1 MAIKTSFAGWV
12 AGAAVSA
19 VGLWSISA
27 FAVAAPA
34 VPASLT
40 QQGRILDATTGDPVA
55 SKLKLVFNVYADAK
69 GGTALWT
76 EEQDLTLDDGYFSAQ
91 LGSVTPIPDT
101 LFDGTVR
108 YLGVTVGADD
118 EMAPREA
125 ITSVPYAMKA
135 AVADV
140 ANGAAFTSLTGIPA
154 PCADGSYL
162 TGYSAAGVAACSTL
176 PALSCTYR
184 ANTAATG
191 TSASAGCDTAS
202 GESLMGGGC
211 YDTVPLNSSY
221 PDVCPVAALDVT
233 PGAAT
238 GVTPAAVIGP
248 IKPPIIIPIGCFAS
262 GKWTC
267 SSASSGTIRAYAVC
281 CSVK

>member
-1 MAIKTSFAGWV
+1 MAIKTSFARWV

-27 FAVAAPA
+27 FAA
-34 VPASLT
+34 VPATLT
-40 QQGRILDATTGDPVA
+40 QQGRILDATTGDPVS
-55 SKLKLVFNVYADAK
+55 SKLKIVFNVYADAK

-76 EEQDLTLDDGYFSAQ
+76 EEQNITLDDGYFSAQ
-91 LGSVTPIPDT
+91 LGSVTPIPGT
-101 LFDGTVR
+101 VFDGTVR

-125 ITSVPYAMKA
+125 ITSVPYAWNA
-135 AVADV
+135 ASADV
-140 ANGAAFTSLTGIPA
+140 ASSAAFTSLTGIPA

-184 ANTAATG
+184 ATAAVAG
-191 TSASAGCDTAS
+191 TSAAAGCAA

-211 YDTVPLNSSY
+211 SANVPLSGSY
-221 PDVCPVAALDVT
+221 PNVCTTAATDLT
-233 PGAAT
+233 PGPAT
-238 GVTPAAVIGP
+238 GVTTAAVIGP
-248 IKPPIIIPIGCFAS
+248 VRPPIVIGPIECIRD
-262 GKWTC
+262 GKWYCT
-267 SSASSGTIRAYAVC
+267 SQSSGSITPFAICCAV
-281 CSVK
+281 K